1 MIWGLVCSLQLRQ
14 GCLQE
19 GNRSHVGHE
28 LLPIG
33 SPKTFT
39 PKCYSLMSETD
50 EKLSKGSL
58 NPPIKRKIFD
68 GSLLVFT
75 LLALAAG
82 LAVWF
87 WKGPVAF
94 DRAMDEAWALFQFI
108 MPRVGAAVLIAAFLQ
123 LLIPREVVS
132 RLIGDQGGIK
142 SVVIATIAGA
152 LTPEVPYLFSNRRCS
167 LCFWSKQGCIGGL
180 HFCLGMIGFQRILVW
195 ELPLMGEEFTAI
207 RVGAS
212 VLLPVICGTVALYLP
227 VKINLPRKIST
238 MDGGGSQ

>member
-1 MIWGLVCSLQLRQ
+1 
-14 GCLQE
+14 
-19 GNRSHVGHE
+19 
-28 LLPIG
+28 IG

-39 PKCYSLMSETD
+39 PKCYSVMSEKD

-58 NPPIKRKIFD
+58 NSPITRKIFD
-68 GSLLVFT
+68 GSLLVFA

-94 DRAMDEAWALFQFI
+94 DRAVDDAWALFQFI

-132 RLIGDQGGIK
+132 RLIGDQAGIK

-152 LTPEVPYLFSNRRCS
+152 LTP
-167 LCFWSKQGCIGGL
+167 GGPL
-180 HFCLGMIGFQRILVW
+180 TSFPVVVALYVSGANKGALVAYISAWAMIGFQRILVW

-227 VKINLPRKIST
+227 IKINLPEKN
-238 MDGGGSQ
+238 

>member
-1 MIWGLVCSLQLRQ
+1 
-14 GCLQE
+14 
-19 GNRSHVGHE
+19 
-28 LLPIG
+28 
-33 SPKTFT
+33 
-39 PKCYSLMSETD
+39 MSKTD

-58 NPPIKRKIFD
+58 NTPITRKIFD
-68 GSLLVFT
+68 GSFLVFA

-82 LAVWF
+82 LGVWF

-94 DRAMDEAWALFQFI
+94 DKAINDAWALFQFI

-123 LLIPREVVS
+123 LLIPRKVVS
-132 RLIGDQGGIK
+132 SLIGDQAGIK

-152 LTPEVPYLFSNRRCS
+152 LTP
-167 LCFWSKQGCIGGL
+167 GGPL
-180 HFCLGMIGFQRILVW
+180 TSFPIVVALYVSGANKGALVAYISAWAMIGFQRILVW

-227 VKINLPRKIST
+227 IKINLPEKN
-238 MDGGGSQ
+238 

>member
-1 MIWGLVCSLQLRQ
+1 
-14 GCLQE
+14 
-19 GNRSHVGHE
+19 
-28 LLPIG
+28 
-33 SPKTFT
+33 
-39 PKCYSLMSETD
+39 MSEKD

-58 NPPIKRKIFD
+58 NSPITRKIFD
-68 GSLLVFT
+68 GSLLVFA

-94 DRAMDEAWALFQFI
+94 DRAVDDAWALFQFI

-132 RLIGDQGGIK
+132 RLIGDQAGIK

-152 LTPEVPYLFSNRRCS
+152 LTP
-167 LCFWSKQGCIGGL
+167 GGPL
-180 HFCLGMIGFQRILVW
+180 TSFPVVVALYVSGANKGALVAYISAWAMIGFQRILVW

-227 VKINLPRKIST
+227 VKINLPEKN
-238 MDGGGSQ
+238 

>member
-1 MIWGLVCSLQLRQ
+1 
-14 GCLQE
+14 
-19 GNRSHVGHE
+19 
-28 LLPIG
+28 
-33 SPKTFT
+33 
-39 PKCYSLMSETD
+39 MSETD

-58 NPPIKRKIFD
+58 NSPITRKIFD
-68 GSLLVFT
+68 GSLLVFA

-94 DRAMDEAWALFQFI
+94 DRAIDDAWALFQFI

-132 RLIGDQGGIK
+132 RLIGDQAGIK

-152 LTPEVPYLFSNRRCS
+152 LTP
-167 LCFWSKQGCIGGL
+167 GGPL
-180 HFCLGMIGFQRILVW
+180 TSFPIVVALSVSGANKGALVAYISAWAMIGFQRILVW

-212 VLLPVICGTVALYLP
+212 VLLPIICGTVALYLP
-227 VKINLPRKIST
+227 IKINLPEKN
-238 MDGGGSQ
+238 

>member
-1 MIWGLVCSLQLRQ
+1 
-14 GCLQE
+14 
-19 GNRSHVGHE
+19 
-28 LLPIG
+28 
-33 SPKTFT
+33 
-39 PKCYSLMSETD
+39 MSKTD

-58 NPPIKRKIFD
+58 NTPITRKIFD
-68 GSLLVFT
+68 GSFLVFA

-82 LAVWF
+82 LGVWF

-94 DRAMDEAWALFQFI
+94 DRAINDAWALFQFI

-123 LLIPREVVS
+123 LLIPRKVVS
-132 RLIGDQGGIK
+132 SLIGDQAGIK

-152 LTPEVPYLFSNRRCS
+152 LTP
-167 LCFWSKQGCIGGL
+167 GGPL
-180 HFCLGMIGFQRILVW
+180 TSFPIVVALYVSGANKGALVAYISAWAMIGFQRILVW

-227 VKINLPRKIST
+227 IKINLPEKN
-238 MDGGGSQ
+238 

>member
-1 MIWGLVCSLQLRQ
+1 
-14 GCLQE
+14 
-19 GNRSHVGHE
+19 
-28 LLPIG
+28 
-33 SPKTFT
+33 
-39 PKCYSLMSETD
+39 MSEKD

-58 NPPIKRKIFD
+58 NSPITRKIFD
-68 GSLLVFT
+68 GSLLVFA

-94 DRAMDEAWALFQFI
+94 DRAIDDAWALFQFI

-132 RLIGDQGGIK
+132 RLIGDQAGIK

-152 LTPEVPYLFSNRRCS
+152 LTP
-167 LCFWSKQGCIGGL
+167 GGPL
-180 HFCLGMIGFQRILVW
+180 TSFPVVVALYVSGANKGALVAYISAWAMIGFQRILVW

-227 VKINLPRKIST
+227 VKINLPEKN
-238 MDGGGSQ
+238 

>member
-1 MIWGLVCSLQLRQ
+1 
-14 GCLQE
+14 
-19 GNRSHVGHE
+19 
-28 LLPIG
+28 
-33 SPKTFT
+33 
-39 PKCYSLMSETD
+39 MSEKD

-58 NPPIKRKIFD
+58 NSPITRKIFD
-68 GSLLVFT
+68 GSLLVFA

-94 DRAMDEAWALFQFI
+94 DRAIDDAWALFQFI

-132 RLIGDQGGIK
+132 RLISDQAGIK

-152 LTPEVPYLFSNRRCS
+152 LTP
-167 LCFWSKQGCIGGL
+167 GGPL
-180 HFCLGMIGFQRILVW
+180 TSFPVVVALYVSGANKGALVAYISAWAMIGFQRILVW

-212 VLLPVICGTVALYLP
+212 VLLPVICGSVALSLP
-227 VKINLPRKIST
+227 VKINLPEKN
-238 MDGGGSQ
+238 

>member
-1 MIWGLVCSLQLRQ
+1 
-14 GCLQE
+14 
-19 GNRSHVGHE
+19 
-28 LLPIG
+28 
-33 SPKTFT
+33 
-39 PKCYSLMSETD
+39 MSEKD

-58 NPPIKRKIFD
+58 NSPITRKIFD
-68 GSLLVFT
+68 GSLLVFA

-94 DRAMDEAWALFQFI
+94 DRAVDDAWALFQFI

-132 RLIGDQGGIK
+132 RLIGDQAGIK

-152 LTPEVPYLFSNRRCS
+152 LTP
-167 LCFWSKQGCIGGL
+167 GGPL
-180 HFCLGMIGFQRILVW
+180 TSFPIVVALYVSGANKGALVAYISAWAMIGFQRILVW

-227 VKINLPRKIST
+227 VKINLPEKN
-238 MDGGGSQ
+238 